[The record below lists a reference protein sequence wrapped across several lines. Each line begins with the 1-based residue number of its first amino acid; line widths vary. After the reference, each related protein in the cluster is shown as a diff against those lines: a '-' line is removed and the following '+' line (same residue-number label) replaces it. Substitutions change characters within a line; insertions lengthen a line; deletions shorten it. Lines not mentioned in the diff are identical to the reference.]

1 MSSVRRLFNLWRE
14 ERVWISLGAI
24 TSLLSLLSAILLM
37 ALAGWMVGGA
47 GNGKVVAGFALLGA
61 VGPKIVMRLLVL
73 LRTLMRYSERL
84 VTHEATFRILS
95 KLRIWFMRNAIP
107 LSPRKLGTY
116 KSGDLLNRMMSDIDA
131 LDHFYLRFLVPVTV
145 AVATCSLLIL
155 FLGLQSYVLA
165 LVALVFFLLSG
176 WLIPVLGQN
185 AGLAPGKGLVEEIS
199 AMRSLVI
206 EGVQGSA
213 ELLVYGGADNARNH
227 LRQSDRMLSDNHAKL
242 AVAAGLTSGAS
253 QFLSQLLLLSLF
265 GAGLW
270 LILMIRS
277 RSHSQMFPL
286 AMTKPTMCWRMF
298 LSSLRK
304 EVGQRSW
311 GLVAAENHP
320 FLI

>member
-155 FLGLQSYVLA
+155 FLG
-165 LVALVFFLLSG
+165 
-176 WLIPVLGQN
+176 
-185 AGLAPGKGLVEEIS
+185 
-199 AMRSLVI
+199 
-206 EGVQGSA
+206 
-213 ELLVYGGADNARNH
+213 
-227 LRQSDRMLSDNHAKL
+227 
-242 AVAAGLTSGAS
+242 
-253 QFLSQLLLLSLF
+253 
-265 GAGLW
+265 
-270 LILMIRS
+270 
-277 RSHSQMFPL
+277 
-286 AMTKPTMCWRMF
+286 
-298 LSSLRK
+298 
-304 EVGQRSW
+304 
-311 GLVAAENHP
+311 
-320 FLI
+320 